1 MHNWGNDTYS
11 TLSTENQVGIKV
23 VKLGLETIIFMSN
36 DVVTVLQF
44 SLGSFGGNGLAE
56 VAG

>member
-44 SLGSFGGNGLAE
+44 SLGAFGRNGLAE